1 MDLPRE
7 LRDEIFWLAVQDD
20 TDPTRDADLVSR
32 PGPTIKVLTQVFR
45 SVRVE
50 AADIYWS
57 RTNYN
62 YSAHDLLREET
73 FGDYRSRYKLTSWL
87 STWGRLAVP
96 RVRRL
101 KLLLSFRAGG
111 FDIQLS
117 KHAKPR
123 INAWTRN
130 DSGAEDYLKVI
141 VTAELFPNRHSTLTP
156 ERLEKVCG
164 TLREVG
170 CMIPPPERRTSKLFL
185 GGLAW
190 HTSDETLRNI
200 MAEPSSC

>member
-7 LRDEIFWLAVQDD
+7 LRDEIFQLAVQDD
-20 TDPTRDADLVSR
+20 VDPRRDADLASR
-32 PGPTIKVLTQVFR
+32 PGPTIKVLTQVSR

-57 RTNYN
+57 RANYN
-62 YSAHDLLREET
+62 YSAHDLLRDET
-73 FGDYRSRYKLTSWL
+73 LDDYRSRYKLTSWL

-96 RVRRL
+96 QIRRL
-101 KLLLSFRAGG
+101 KLDLSIHSGG
-111 FDIQLS
+111 IDIQLS
-117 KHAKPR
+117 RPASPSFT
-123 INAWTRN
+123 AWTHN
-130 DSGAEDYLKVI
+130 DSRAEDYLKVI

-200 MAEPSSC
+200 VAEPSSC